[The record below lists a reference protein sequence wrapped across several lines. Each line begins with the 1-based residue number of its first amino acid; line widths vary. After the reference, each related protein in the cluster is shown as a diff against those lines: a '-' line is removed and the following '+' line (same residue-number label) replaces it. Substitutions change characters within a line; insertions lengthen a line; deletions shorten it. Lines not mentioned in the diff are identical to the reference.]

1 MVCESQPTLDRIEAM
16 LAILEERL
24 EGMATK
30 EDFYALKDTIIET
43 KALAS
48 EANSTRGKEYWALT
62 GIISIL
68 TFLFGKLF

>member
-1 MVCESQPTLDRIEAM
+1 MACESQPILDRLESM
-16 LAILEERL
+16 LHILEDKID
-24 EGMATK
+24 GMATK
-30 EDFYALKDTIIET
+30 EDYYSLKDTIIET

>member
-1 MVCESQPTLDRIEAM
+1 MACESQPILDRIESM
-16 LAILEERL
+16 LNILEERL

-30 EDFYALKDTIIET
+30 EDYYALKDTIIET

-48 EANSTRGKEYWALT
+48 EANTTRGREYWILT